1 MSAASNWRDINTGS
15 AAVGNQI
22 HIIPR
27 SSFAGTSPV
36 TCNFKPI
43 TWITESPIAF
53 KEDPPKVKS
62 RWLRKQVKQHGW
74 RKK

>member
-1 MSAASNWRDINTGS
+1 MSAASNWRDNNTS
-15 AAVGNQI
+15 IAAVGNQI

-27 SSFAGTSPV
+27 SSFIGTSPV
-36 TCNFKPI
+36 TCNFMPLIWPI
-43 TWITESPIAF
+43 ESPIQF